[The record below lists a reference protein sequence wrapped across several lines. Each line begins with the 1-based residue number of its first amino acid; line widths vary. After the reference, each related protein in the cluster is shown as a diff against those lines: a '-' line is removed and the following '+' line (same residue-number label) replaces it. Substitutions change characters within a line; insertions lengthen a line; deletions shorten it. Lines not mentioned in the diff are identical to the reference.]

1 MPAKSTRAAAPR
13 ETARRSAAQQE
24 TAPRQTEP
32 QTARREGVT
41 VTIPRTVVD
50 AAAAPFAI
58 AGRVLPAK
66 KGLPVYVGLGVL
78 AAGGAIGWPVAA
90 GIGVAYASIRRYG
103 GQQQS
108 GQQQS
113 GQQPAR
119 SEHGAAPERS
129 TPQNAKPKPSKAQRE
144 TAAS

>member
-1 MPAKSTRAAAPR
+1 MPAKSTRAAEPR
-13 ETARRSAAQQE
+13 ETARRNAAQQE
-24 TAPRQTEP
+24 TAQ

-103 GQQQS
+103 GR
-108 GQQQS
+108 
-113 GQQPAR
+113 QQP
-119 SEHGAAPERS
+119 EHGAAPKRTEGERGG
-129 TPQNAKPKPSKAQRE
+129 PKPSRTQRE